1 MWQRLMPPPIAELVL
16 AQLNG
21 QLAVLAEARAELE
34 AGWVQGGWWTVSS
47 SDGSPRLVT
56 GYPAAGGRPGHVD
69 GVCLVGALV
78 RAGSRL
84 PDARSDVG
92 RAVDAVYD
100 ALWASR
106 GQPGA
111 SLPGELTPVPPPEV
125 RLARVRTLTQWND
138 RAERTGAEVLAVVDR
153 AISATIM
160 DLMAAPRPQHQPGLV
175 PGG

>member
-1 MWQRLMPPPIAELVL
+1 MWQRLMPPPSAELIL

-21 QLAVLAEARAELE
+21 QLAVLEEARTELE

-56 GYPAAGGRPGHVD
+56 GHAAAGGSPGHVD

-78 RAGSRL
+78 RAGSQL
-84 PDARSDVG
+84 PDARCDVG

-100 ALWASR
+100 ALWTSR
-106 GQPGA
+106 GQPGVPL
-111 SLPGELTPVPPPEV
+111 SGRLPPVPSPEV

-138 RAERTGAEVLAVVDR
+138 RAERTRAEVLAVVDR

-160 DLMAAPRPQHQPGLV
+160 DLMSAPHPAPAEPVGV
-175 PGG
+175 